1 MDVFQQNV
9 YGSGIANAGT
19 AVLFFL
25 LWFIRQKCKHS
36 KCTMNSG
43 CCTLEVN
50 DDSSEE
56 GERLPPEGR
65 KIHDEIEISVQKM

>member
-9 YGSGIANAGT
+9 YGSGVANAGT
-19 AVLFFL
+19 AVLFFV

-50 DDSSEE
+50 DDSTSE
-56 GERLPPEGR
+56 GAIQPPEGG
-65 KIHDEIEISVQKM
+65 KVPEKIEICVQKV

>member
-9 YGSGIANAGT
+9 YGSGVANAGT
-19 AVLFFL
+19 AVLFFC

-36 KCTMNSG
+36 KCMMNSG

-50 DDSSEE
+50 DESSE
-56 GERLPPEGR
+56 GDITPRTVRKVPE
-65 KIHDEIEISVQKM
+65 KVEICVQKM